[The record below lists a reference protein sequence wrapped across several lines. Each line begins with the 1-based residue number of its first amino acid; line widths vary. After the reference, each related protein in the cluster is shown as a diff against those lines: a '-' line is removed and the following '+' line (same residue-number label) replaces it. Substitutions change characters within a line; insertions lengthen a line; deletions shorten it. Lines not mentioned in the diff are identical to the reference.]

1 MLNWIYQKIHARNLK
16 IYLMSRTKEKMEK
29 IRVFLS
35 DPQVL
40 FREGIHFILSGE
52 DDFEVTGETTS
63 NEEAFPLIEANPP
76 HVTILSLQDTAM
88 DGCEI
93 TRRIKRS
100 LPSVSVILTMDKKD
114 EEKLFQALRC
124 GASACL
130 TKDTEPDFLL
140 NVIRVVA
147 QGSLPI
153 VDELLLPGLAARVLE
168 EFKDVVTVNRQ
179 VDNLLANITSKE
191 SQVLSAIAGG
201 SSLEQT
207 AAKLDISEEVVRRNL
222 RMVQNKLVNNDQAHI
237 VFEAAQRSMPIL
249 IRGKTS
255 RDAAAGQYV
264 TRAEFNEFK
273 ESLMARF
280 KSFISDKS

>member
-1 MLNWIYQKIHARNLK
+1 
-16 IYLMSRTKEKMEK
+16 MEK

-63 NEEAFPLIEANPP
+63 NDEALTLIEANPP
-76 HVTILSLQDTAM
+76 LVAILSLQDTAA

-100 LPSVSVILTMDKKD
+100 LPSVTVILTLEKK
-114 EEKLFQALRC
+114 EEDKLFMAIKS
-124 GASACL
+124 GAGACL
-130 TKDTEPDFLL
+130 TKDTDPDILL
-140 NVIRVVA
+140 NIIRDISK
-147 QGSLPI
+147 GNLPI
-153 VDELLLPGLAARVLE
+153 INELLLPGLAARVLV
-168 EFKDVVTVNRQ
+168 EFKDAAAVNQQ
-179 VDNLLANITSKE
+179 VENLLANLTAKE
-191 SQVLSAIAGG
+191 SQVLSTIAAGA
-201 SSLEQT
+201 SLAET
-207 AAKLDISEEVVRRNL
+207 ASKLDMNEEGVRRHL
-222 RMVQNKLVNNDQAHI
+222 KMIQNKMVNNDQANI

-249 IRGKTS
+249 IRSKAA
-255 RDAAAGQYV
+255 RDAGSGQYV

-280 KSFISDKS
+280 KSFISEKS